1 MVVHRLS
8 RHDAEM
14 DCHIYCFSIVCV
26 HMAGSQYETQSHRRS
41 LELIQDL
48 ADGSD
53 ASITMDD
60 FDDMDALTAPASG
73 PGDERPPLTF
83 EAALHQDY
91 DSDDDTDDG
100 DDEVQVRE
108 CFVE

>member
-1 MVVHRLS
+1 
-8 RHDAEM
+8 
-14 DCHIYCFSIVCV
+14 
-26 HMAGSQYETQSHRRS
+26 MAGSHHETHLHMQS

-48 ADGSD
+48 APDNSD

-73 PGDERPPLTF
+73 GDERPPLTF

-100 DDEVQVRE
+100 DDEAQVI
-108 CFVE
+108 VLK